1 MTGYAFQISAGLQIR
16 NRSRTTNSIDSIH
29 CPNLS
34 ILSSKPPN
42 SFIKRPTTKSEQ
54 PVIAWL
60 KGNRSED
67 QSVLNAAKFA
77 SQGKCFSIQ
86 TQDIHSVISFAFSS
100 KSSKVFLHLNS
111 TTSQDICT
119 LKSFGIIPVPIGC
132 RSKNKT
138 HFIQG
143 KVHVLAAMALAVPTL
158 IETKGESVTRFFE
171 DHNDPESPLIEET
184 VDDTRSLQEKLIA
197 WLIRVYLP
205 RGYPHTT
212 TPDYIS
218 FTKYRTLQNL
228 ASAIMSVIR
237 YVSSLNSFFENVSPL
252 PSDN

>member
-1 MTGYAFQISAGLQIR
+1 MVGYAFQISAGLQIHNQ
-16 NRSRTTNSIDSIH
+16 NRITNSIDPIYRS
-29 CPNLS
+29 NLS

-42 SFIKRPTTKSEQ
+42 SFIKRPTARSES
-54 PVIAWL
+54 PIIAWL
-60 KGNRSED
+60 KGKRSED
-67 QSVLNAAKFA
+67 QIVINAAKFA
-77 SQGKCFSIQ
+77 SQGKCFPIH
-86 TQDIHSVISFAFSS
+86 TQDVHSVISFAYSS
-100 KSSKVFLHLNS
+100 KSNKVFLHLNS
-111 TTSQDICT
+111 TTAQDICT
-119 LKSFGIIPVPIGC
+119 LRSFGLIPVPIGC
-132 RSKNKT
+132 RSKNKS
-138 HFIQG
+138 HFIQQKTHMLVG
-143 KVHVLAAMALAVPTL
+143 MAIATPTL

-184 VDDTRSLQEKLIA
+184 VDDTRSSQEKLIA

-205 RGYPHTT
+205 QGFPHTT

-237 YVSSLNSFFENVSPL
+237 YVSSSIFFFLNLSPL